1 MEILNLLKYNRVIDM
16 KNNKVIHSLLLIL
29 TVLSCFT
36 VFTEI
41 DLFSTIGNLSVRN
54 GYIPI
59 HKKQEVMLT
68 FAEFINEGRNYDNQ
82 GYVFDTIQEIQT
94 KLVQMGFLAPTLHSG
109 KNSID
114 GKFGQ
119 ATTDALSKFQIASKL
134 PDSKGVINTETLT
147 KLGIYGSNAKSEVLN
162 NPKPNS
168 ENVGNYG
175 NFTPSINEGA
185 PLIIVY
191 GGIDVRGRKSGDY
204 MYDYF
209 GKTNN
214 RYNLFVA
221 NDNKVDGYIAYTSLL
236 THLENQK
243 IYPNKKALY
252 LFSGGQRPGITLLK
266 RISAEE
272 FEKIY
277 LVDIYIGSNNE
288 TERIYTDLAKRYPN
302 KIEYYY
308 TGSDNE
314 AGGSVNLRAKRNII
328 SSVSVSKRGRNHMLT
343 NDDAVYSLMNYFK

>member
-1 MEILNLLKYNRVIDM
+1 MFNLLKYIKVEDM
-16 KNNKVIHSLLLIL
+16 KNKKAVYSLIL
-29 TVLSCFT
+29 IVSVFSCLTLLSET
-36 VFTEI
+36 GI
-41 DLFSTIGNLSVRN
+41 FSTSENLRVQE

-82 GYVFDTIQEIQT
+82 GYVFDTIQQIQT
-94 KLVQMGFLAPTLHSG
+94 KLVEMGFLAPTLHSG

-119 ATTDALSKFQIASKL
+119 ATTDALSKFQLASKL
-134 PDSKGVINTETLT
+134 PDSKGVINAETLQ
-147 KLGIYGSNAKSEVLN
+147 KLGIAVSSSNTEVLN

-168 ENVGNYG
+168 ESIGNYG

-185 PLIIVY
+185 PLIVVY
-191 GGIDVRGRKSGDY
+191 GGIDVKGRKSGDY

-221 NDNKVDGYIAYTSLL
+221 NDNRIDGYSAYTSLL
-236 THLENQK
+236 THLQNQK
-243 IYPNKKALY
+243 IYPTKKVLY

-266 RISAEE
+266 KISPEE

-277 LVDIYIGSNNE
+277 LVDIYIGPNNE
-288 TERIYTDLAKRYPN
+288 TERIYTELAKKYPN
-302 KIEYYY
+302 KVEYYY

-314 AGGSVNLRAKRNII
+314 AGGSVNLNAKRSII